1 MIELYFWTTPNGYK
15 PLLFLEE
22 SDLEYRIKAVNISR
36 GEQFE
41 PHFLA
46 LSPNNRIP
54 ALVDHRPAED
64 GDAITLF
71 ESGAILLY
79 LAEKT
84 GRFLPSELAGRH
96 QVMQWLFWQMG
107 GLGPMLGQN
116 LHFGLYAPDKLDY
129 AITRYV
135 DETARLFRVLDS
147 RLADR
152 DYLAGGYSIADMACY
167 PWVLKAEALQQ
178 DIAEFPHLQGWFERI
193 AARPATRRAYEIG
206 GGINTVPTIT
216 EESKKFLLQPGG
228 APVAA

>member
-22 SDLEYRIKAVNISR
+22 SDLEYRIEAVNISL

-41 PHFLA
+41 PDFLA

-64 GDAITLF
+64 GDTITLF

-96 QVMQWLFWQMG
+96 EVMQWLFWQMG

-135 DETARLFRVLDS
+135 DETARLFRVLDT

-152 DYLAGGYSIADMACY
+152 DYLAGKYSIADMACY

-178 DIAEFPHLQGWFERI
+178 DIAEFPHLRRWFERI

-206 GGINTVPTIT
+206 VGINTVPTIT

-228 APVAA
+228 TSVAA